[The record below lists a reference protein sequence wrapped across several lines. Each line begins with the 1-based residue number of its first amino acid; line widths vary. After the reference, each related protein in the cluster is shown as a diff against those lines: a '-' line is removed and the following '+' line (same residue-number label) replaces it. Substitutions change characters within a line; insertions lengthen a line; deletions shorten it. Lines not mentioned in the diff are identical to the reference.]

1 MTYYSNTNI
10 IHYIN
15 LSTFLFGF
23 YWVVTISEIGTNG
36 FNSDSESLKWWNV
49 LILIS
54 LAISI
59 LYCFYLHILKEKYI
73 NFRYSLL
80 LSKKIVYFTILAS
93 LLLIISCT
101 VGFKEIKD
109 DINSNLFSTIFFSS
123 CGGYGLVLFLI
134 LIYCFRNWKNIS
146 HPTNDGSILIV

>member
-54 LAISI
+54 LVISI
-59 LYCFYLHILKEKYI
+59 LYCF
-73 NFRYSLL
+73 
-80 LSKKIVYFTILAS
+80 
-93 LLLIISCT
+93 
-101 VGFKEIKD
+101 
-109 DINSNLFSTIFFSS
+109 
-123 CGGYGLVLFLI
+123 
-134 LIYCFRNWKNIS
+134 
-146 HPTNDGSILIV
+146 